1 MKRIIAL
8 LLALLLCCVLF
19 AGCKKEPQKADT
31 MHTIPPSDN
40 INQTLEW
47 AEILCDMALLTSER
61 ETVLYG
67 QDFET
72 FALSEADNE
81 IIIKVSDMATDMMT
95 SQTNPVDMI
104 LVIDGVE
111 TATINIDPKT
121 FDGELRFGKVMDIN
135 RLYELAFSMRLTN

>member
-95 SQTNPVDMI
+95 SQANPVDMI

-121 FDGELRFGKVMDIN
+121 FDGELRFGKDMDIN
-135 RLYELAFSMRLTN
+135 SLYELAFSMRLTN